1 MSLFRKPKRNVRVR
15 QADSDDENIQ
25 NEEQE
30 EENSLDELQKMKD
43 KIKKSSKA
51 KHKNQTSGSNLDKSE
66 EKKAP
71 ALLSFD
77 DFGEEA
83 DEGEVFRVKKSS
95 QSRKLMKQ
103 IRAERKQRERQD
115 LNPEPTPPP
124 LPPGLYSCSNSLCT
138 VNKRSVTDKLQ
149 LCYFVHQIWK
159 DRQMPIMPT

>member
-83 DEGEVFRVKKSS
+83 DEGEVFRVKKKFSI
-95 QSRKLMKQ
+95 QK
-103 IRAERKQRERQD
+103 IDE
-115 LNPEPTPPP
+115 
-124 LPPGLYSCSNSLCT
+124 
-138 VNKRSVTDKLQ
+138 TDP
-149 LCYFVHQIWK
+149 C
-159 DRQMPIMPT
+159 

>member
-51 KHKNQTSGSNLDKSE
+51 KHKNQTSGSNLEKSE

-124 LPPGLYSCSNSLCT
+124 LPPGSYNFIQELVRQTKCIENHNIITTVSHRSLIYC
-138 VNKRSVTDKLQ
+138 L
-149 LCYFVHQIWK
+149 
-159 DRQMPIMPT
+159 PTSTLF